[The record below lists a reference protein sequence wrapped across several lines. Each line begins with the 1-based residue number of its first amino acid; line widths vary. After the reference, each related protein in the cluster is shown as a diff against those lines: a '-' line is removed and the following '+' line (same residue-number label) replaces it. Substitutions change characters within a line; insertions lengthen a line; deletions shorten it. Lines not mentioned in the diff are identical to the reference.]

1 MIDELSKAQSEAGKA
16 ESTDSVASEPASV
29 KPADDK
35 SAALKP
41 MAAKPAVAKGRSKK
55 KLAATNLNK
64 WIRLAIQL
72 VFLVLAPQVFSMA
85 FAGAKYL
92 VVCISKG
99 QLIEATSFVALLL
112 GLCISVVVL
121 GRFFCGF
128 ICGFGA
134 FGDIVYQLVHAVL
147 AKLGVKKLRI
157 PEKFESKLRYVKYL
171 VLVAVLVAVF
181 AGANEAIN
189 VYSPWTAW
197 GRLINLNG
205 MMMTVVGTMLL
216 LLIVV
221 GMALKERFFCQFL
234 CPLGALFSLLP
245 QLPFARVQR
254 HMDTCVGCSRCKRAC
269 PVSIYPPNGGPE
281 MGECIN
287 CGRCESLCPTACIA
301 QMGLTRLEECVN
313 DQGIEVE
320 KIEVPA
326 EGDKPART
334 KTKIRSTKTS
344 VPELQMSRV
353 KKRVLRSVVQAV
365 AFLIFFWLVGAVNY
379 LPNLGL
385 F

>member
-1 MIDELSKAQSEAGKA
+1 MINKLEK
-16 ESTDSVASEPASV
+16 TNNH
-29 KPADDK
+29 
-35 SAALKP
+35 
-41 MAAKPAVAKGRSKK
+41 SKK
-55 KLAATNLNK
+55 KLAATELNR
-64 WIRLAIQL
+64 WFRLAIQI
-72 VFLVLAPQVFSMA
+72 VFLILAPQVFSMA

-99 QLIEATSFVALLL
+99 QLIEATSFVVLLL
-112 GLCISVVVL
+112 GLCISVVL
-121 GRFFCGF
+121 FGRFFCGF
-128 ICGFGA
+128 VCGFGA
-134 FGDIVYQLVHAVL
+134 FGDIIYQLIHAIL
-147 AKLGVKKLRI
+147 AKFGIKKIRI
-157 PEKFESKLRYVKYL
+157 PEQIESKLRFVKYL
-171 VLVAVLVAVF
+171 VLLAILVAVF

-205 MMMTVVGTMLL
+205 MMMTVIGTVLL

-221 GMALKERFFCQFL
+221 GMALKERFFCEFL
-234 CPLGALFSLLP
+234 CPLGAIFSILP

-281 MGECIN
+281 MGECLA

-301 QMGLTRLEECVN
+301 QTSLKKLEACVSE
-313 DQGIEVE
+313 QGIEVE

-334 KTKIRSTKTS
+334 KTKIRSTKS
-344 VPELQMSRV
+344 SLGALQLSRV
-353 KKRVLRSVVQAV
+353 KRQIVRSLILAVV
-365 AFLIFFWLVGAVNY
+365 FLLFFWLVGAVNY